1 MADKKPPA
9 PSKKLDLV
17 EEVGFLLLL
26 LVIIAAILRR
36 ISAFIGSK
44 DIVVD
49 PNSITLYL
57 QSSVFPVLKFLSF
70 GVSIA
75 SLVGILYVLS
85 KMSALV
91 ALQNEMFIP
100 VVASH
105 GAAEPTKNMR
115 WEKVIEHVNS
125 VNPNDWKFAIL
136 EADIILDELLTTM
149 RYKGE
154 TMADKLKSVE
164 KSDFNTIEE
173 AWEGHKIRN
182 AIAHEGTSYV
192 ITDRE
197 ARRVIALYEKVFQ
210 EFHYI

>member
-1 MADKKPPA
+1 MADKKPA
-9 PSKKLDLV
+9 PPPKKFDLI
-17 EEVGFLLLL
+17 EEAGFILLI
-26 LVIIAAILRR
+26 LVILAAILRR
-36 ISAFIGSK
+36 ISAFLSSK
-44 DIVVD
+44 EVLVD
-49 PNSITLYL
+49 PNSVSSYV

-75 SLVGILYVLS
+75 SFVGILFVLS
-85 KMSALV
+85 KMSALM
-91 ALQNEMFIP
+91 ALQNEMYVP
-100 VVASH
+100 VVAT
-105 GAAEPTKNMR
+105 GVAPGQTKNMR

-136 EADIILDELLTTM
+136 EADIILDELLSAM